1 MIPALRWLVGAA
13 QALCEGAR
21 ILRGLRQGRAVTV
34 STDDTEPIPL
44 TRQQIEHIEGQIR
57 SATEQRPE
65 LRPPPLPKSSRYD

>member
-13 QALCEGAR
+13 QALAEGAR
-21 ILRGLRQGRAVTV
+21 ILRGLRQGRNVRV

-44 TRQQIEHIEGQIR
+44 TRKQIEHIQGQIR

-65 LRPPPLPKSSRYD
+65 LRPPPLPPSSRYD